1 MIRWPWTNLHELN
14 LDWIIQ
20 KMKELEEKVK
30 EYATNVSASAT
41 TGAPGSQAAAS
52 VTGDLNEGLNF
63 SFTIPQG
70 AQGPQGE
77 TGLQGPQGPQGPP
90 GSGTFQPLTGSLV
103 ESVTFPAGSVNTV
116 RFELGP
122 VSSYSTDNFTGI
134 RSVQWGGAAADVIE
148 ILNWHFEDDDN
159 NNFLVVTARNI
170 ASNQVTVSAA
180 NVSVGLFW

>member
-1 MIRWPWTNLHELN
+1 MIRWPFANLHTLN
-14 LDWIIQ
+14 LDWLIAR
-20 KMKELEEKVK
+20 MRDLETKVK

-41 TGAPGSQAAAS
+41 TGAAGSQASAS
-52 VTGDLNEGLNF
+52 VTGNLDDGLNF
-63 SFTIPQG
+63 SFTIPTG
-70 AQGPQGE
+70 AQGPEGPS
-77 TGLQGPQGPQGPP
+77 GPQGPQGPP
-90 GSGTFQPLTGSLV
+90 GEGTFQPLTGTLV

-148 ILNWHFEDDDN
+148 ILNWHFEDDDS

-170 ASNQVTVSAA
+170 ASNQITVSAA
-180 NVSVGLFW
+180 NVTVGLFW